1 MRRIAVLAALV
12 LGLAAAASAQA
23 RPAVV
28 EPPPIGG
35 EPVVGGLLE
44 AGPALLDGA
53 EPADTALAW
62 ERSAPDGT
70 FTAVPDASAASYR
83 PTEADVG
90 RLLRVRIAVETPEG
104 TDEAVSASVGPIRRA
119 SVAPARLV
127 VGPERPAGGPDA
139 PWAALARW
147 TLTAGEAV
155 AVRGRLGAL
164 DPATPVEVVLE
175 PTVPSLPV
183 VREPLAPDGRGE
195 LRGRME
201 PVANA
206 VAWLV
211 VDGDEDDRIR
221 LGVVGVRPRI
231 EARIAARPDGRDARG
246 RPLVRDLRLLGG
258 SAVLPGVAG
267 LRLSWEGILPGEREG
282 TAVCR
287 ADERVVSGAGGALT
301 GGCRTRGAW
310 AAARWRLV
318 YDPGT
323 ADPGAAPFLP
333 AASAWSRPAT
343 RPGRPAGVPVLPR
356 ACATL
361 PAWTSA
367 SSRSSSR
374 ARCRAAA
381 PPSRTSWAP
390 AATTSPSA
398 SRPSS
403 SPASP

>member
-1 MRRIAVLAALV
+1 MAALA
-12 LGLAAAASAQA
+12 LGL
-23 RPAVV
+23 VT
-28 EPPPIGG
+28 
-35 EPVVGGLLE
+35 
-44 AGPALLDGA
+44 AGPALGQPAVLDPPAVTGEPVAGGRLEAGLALLADA
-53 EPADTALAW
+53 EPADTALVW
-62 ERSAPDGT
+62 ERSGPDGS
-70 FTAVPDASAASYR
+70 FAAIPDATDPAYR
-83 PTEADVG
+83 PGEEDVG
-90 RLLRVRIAVETPEG
+90 RLLRVRIAVETADG
-104 TDEAVSASVGPIRRA
+104 RDEVVSAAVGPVRRA
-119 SVAPARLV
+119 AAAVGRLV
-127 VGPERPAGGPDA
+127 VGPARPAGGPDA

-147 TLTAGEAV
+147 TLTAGDEV
-155 AVRGRLGAL
+155 GVRGRLGAR

-175 PTVPSLPV
+175 PTVPSVPV
-183 VREPLAPDGRGE
+183 VRAPLTPDARGALAGRVA
-195 LRGRME
+195 

-211 VDGDEDDRIR
+211 VDGDEHDRIR

-231 EARIAARPDGRDARG
+231 DARIAARPDGRDARG
-246 RPLVRDLRLLGG
+246 RPLVRDLRLLAG

-287 ADERVVSGAGGALT
+287 AAERVVSGAGGALA

-333 AASAWSRPAT
+333 AASPWSRPST
-343 RPGRPAGVPVLPR
+343 RPGRPVGVPALPR

-361 PAWTSA
+361 PAWIST

>member
-1 MRRIAVLAALV
+1 MRPRALVAVLAAGLV
-12 LGLAAAASAQA
+12 WAAAAQA

-28 EPPPIGG
+28 EPPAVAG
-35 EPVVGGLLE
+35 EPLVG
-44 AGPALLDGA
+44 ALLTAAPAVLEEA
-53 EPADTALAW
+53 EPADTALVW

-70 FTAVPDASAASYR
+70 FAAIPDAGEAAYR
-83 PTEADVG
+83 VGEEDLG
-90 RLLRVRIAVETPEG
+90 RLLRVRIVVETPDG
-104 TDEAVSASVGPIRRA
+104 GDAAVSAAVGPVRRA
-119 SVAPARLV
+119 ADDPARLV
-127 VGPERPAGGPDA
+127 IGPARPGGEADG

-147 TLTAGEAV
+147 TATAGDEV
-155 AVRGRLGAL
+155 AVRGRTGRH
-164 DPATPVEVVLE
+164 DPAAAFEIVLE

-183 VREPLAPDGRGE
+183 VRAPLVPDGHGL
-195 LRGRME
+195 LRGTVA
-201 PVANA
+201 PAANA

-211 VDGDEDDRIR
+211 VDGDEGGRVR

-231 EARIAARPDGRDARG
+231 DARIAARPDGRDAAG
-246 RPLVRDLRLLGG
+246 RPLVRDLRLVAG
-258 SAVLPGVAG
+258 SAVRPGVRG

-287 ADERVVSGAGGALT
+287 AAERVVSGAGGALA

-323 ADPGAAPFLP
+323 SDPGAAPFLP

-343 RPGRPAGVPVLPR
+343 RPGASASVPVLPR

-361 PAWTSA
+361 RAWTSA

-381 PPSRTSWAP
+381 PRSRTSWAP

-403 SPASP
+403 SPARA